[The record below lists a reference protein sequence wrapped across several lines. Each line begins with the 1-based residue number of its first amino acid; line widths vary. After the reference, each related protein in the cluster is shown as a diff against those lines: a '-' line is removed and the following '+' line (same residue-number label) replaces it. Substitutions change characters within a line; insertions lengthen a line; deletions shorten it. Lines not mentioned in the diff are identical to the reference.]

1 MKIVKNILRYIIVIM
16 IIISVISLALVKIVS
31 STILNEAYVL
41 KILDTSGYYDNIYKD
56 LESNFENYIHQ
67 SGLDESV
74 IKDICTKED
83 IKNSTEIILANIYE
97 GTNKAINTDKIKQ
110 KLNDNI
116 SKSLEGIQ
124 VTSKMQQ
131 SIDTFVDTICNEY
144 TSTMSQTK
152 YEKVINDNYK
162 KIEKLTSV
170 AQTALCITTLLGVV
184 LIVSLSYK
192 RIYRCISLIGI
203 SLVSSGAFLVIVDL
217 IVNFKVKIQYI
228 KILNDSISVVLQ
240 NIIADILNKIV
251 QTGSVLLA
259 IGVGFIIVSSIV
271 KIQKLKKKGVNNGR
285 DKFKRII

>member
-271 KIQKLKKKGVNNGR
+271 KIQKTEE
-285 DKFKRII
+285 KRSK